1 MSVANDV
8 AKDLNDE
15 ISARKLCAKKIYD
28 ELSHAISSVS
38 NDLLDKISDVVDQL
52 SDVSTD
58 IALSICTLF
67 INDSNI
73 SDEIG
78 KISNDLTS

>member
-28 ELSHAISSVS
+28 ELSCSISSVS
-38 NDLLDKISDVVDQL
+38 NDLLDKIGDVVDQ
-52 SDVSTD
+52 
-58 IALSICTLF
+58 
-67 INDSNI
+67 
-73 SDEIG
+73 
-78 KISNDLTS
+78 

>member
-1 MSVANDV
+1 MSVASDV
-8 AKDLNDE
+8 AKDLSDE

-28 ELSHAISSVS
+28 ELSCSISSVS

-52 SDVSTD
+52 SGVSTD

-67 INDSNI
+67 KNDSII
-73 SDEIG
+73 SNEIG
-78 KISNDLTS
+78 QISNDLTS

>member
-8 AKDLNDE
+8 AKDLSDE

-38 NDLLDKISDVVDQL
+38 NDLLDKISDVVKTKTYTVTIRHFL
-52 SDVSTD
+52 VFW
-58 IALSICTLF
+58 LRIC
-67 INDSNI
+67 SVI
-73 SDEIG
+73 SG
-78 KISNDLTS
+78 LRNQ